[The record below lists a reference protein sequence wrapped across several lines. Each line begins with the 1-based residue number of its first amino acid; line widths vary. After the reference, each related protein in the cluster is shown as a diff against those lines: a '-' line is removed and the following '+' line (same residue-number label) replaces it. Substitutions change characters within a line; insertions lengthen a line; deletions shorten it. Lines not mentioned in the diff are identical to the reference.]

1 MKPIPQTALEKL
13 AHEYG
18 TGLASMTLFAGGQ
31 PFSDGTLYRY
41 PWHRSHRRA
50 VRCRCP
56 DCGGYGSNRRLLPD
70 GGLLEIPDG
79 TGSDDVVNLYL
90 SGIGVRPEQQS
101 ESSLSLRNTLMR
113 LEANLPEKY
122 RPDVEKAKS
131 RFFFDPEIWWRE
143 RAEIPHMD
151 TLRRA
156 VWDSV
161 KLRITY
167 HRTSFDRDETGSRII
182 HPYGLVVKDTE
193 WYLAAFCEKSGEM
206 RTFKCERIQEAE
218 RLEGEAFSRP
228 DTFSL
233 ETYWRETVIH
243 FKKKVKGQ
251 PQKVKPQ
258 GE

>member
-1 MKPIPQTALEKL
+1 MRVNRLIAILLLLESRGQMKARDLAHALETSERTIHRDIGEL
-13 AHEYG
+13 CAAG
-18 TGLASMTLFAGGQ
+18 VPIVADTGPTGGFSLMAGY
-31 PFSDGTLYRY
+31 SKSLMELR
-41 PWHRSHRRA
+41 
-50 VRCRCP
+50 
-56 DCGGYGSNRRLLPD
+56 
-70 GGLLEIPDG
+70 
-79 TGSDDVVNLYL
+79 SDDVVNLYL